1 MEKTI
6 KTNITSTLFAITCL
20 ILSFLFP
27 VGDLKF
33 EIVVAAFVILI
44 ILPILYT
51 KIILHKTYSSL
62 GFTSLNINMRD
73 GFFMVSA
80 IVLGG
85 LLSFIVVSLEWGVEA
100 YLKALSDTVLFH
112 FGAFAIYELFFAS
125 VTLFLITFFSWGF
138 VYSIEYT
145 NKKYKY
151 IAASVVF
158 IFFLVSFYQSIWV
171 ALPMLVPVFFVRQIR
186 DEKNI
191 LYMFLTI
198 YIISLILDTLII
210 KSIS

>member
-51 KIILHKTYSSL
+51 KIILHKTYNSL
-62 GFTSLNINMRD
+62 GFTSLSINMRD

-85 LLSFIVVSLEWGVEA
+85 LLSFIVISLEWGVEA

-112 FGAFAIYELFFAS
+112 FGAFAIYELFFTS
-125 VTLFLITFFSWGF
+125 ITLFLITFFSWGF

-151 IAASVVF
+151 IAASIVF
-158 IFFLVSFYQSIWV
+158 AIFLVSFYQSIWV
-171 ALPMLVPVFFVRQIR
+171 ALPMLAPIFFVRQIR
-186 DEKNI
+186 DKKNI
-191 LYMFLTI
+191 IYMFLTI